1 MWNWCLQPGG
11 SVKSSRANHFV
22 PFQLSPEICFCTPP
36 KAFCKWCLTHAVT
49 VTAALFPAFSVSHPG
64 DGVQGTAELPVK
76 HLVSYWMSLLMST
89 RKYHHSQ
96 VQSFLHHTAWRK
108 CASFLAR
115 AEKAKLNTTVW
126 LGCCQGWTSAV
137 QLVIQPVKMSC
148 EQPRA
153 LAWLGSC
160 ICFCTW
166 MGNHSLS
173 KGDGCRL
180 HLCASCTLAAAH
192 GPACWERKACFLLTW
207 IFCAIFTEK
216 NCSWITMRKVDESSP
231 FPSTCLAAG
240 TCLYASSCCQQ
251 VTSSVLVRQ
260 GQKAESCLG
269 WFVCLK
275 KLTSV

>member
-166 MGNHSLS
+166 MGNHSLQR
-173 KGDGCRL
+173 GWLQTPPLCQL
-180 HLCASCTLAAAH
+180 HT
-192 GPACWERKACFLLTW
+192 G
-207 IFCAIFTEK
+207 
-216 NCSWITMRKVDESSP
+216 SSTR
-231 FPSTCLAAG
+231 TCLLREKSLFSPHLDFL
-240 TCLYASSCCQQ
+240 CHIYWKELLLNYHE
-251 VTSSVLVRQ
+251 
-260 GQKAESCLG
+260 ESRR
-269 WFVCLK
+269 
-275 KLTSV
+275 KLPIS